1 MAHRPYGSIQD
12 RMYPSAL
19 CCTGG
24 LPSGFLFQRARSF
37 MTGPL
42 EQGKGEKLAPQ
53 VRGGDFLP
61 FASVMQG
68 LRFWQP
74 QREEN
79 FYERLRWMTEA
90 RINKKMRPSARR
102 R

>member
-42 EQGKGEKLAPQ
+42 GQGQGEKLAPQ

-61 FASVMQG
+61 F
-68 LRFWQP
+68 
-74 QREEN
+74 
-79 FYERLRWMTEA
+79 RLSNA
-90 RINKKMRPSARR
+90 GSAESATAGGRKFL
-102 R
+102 